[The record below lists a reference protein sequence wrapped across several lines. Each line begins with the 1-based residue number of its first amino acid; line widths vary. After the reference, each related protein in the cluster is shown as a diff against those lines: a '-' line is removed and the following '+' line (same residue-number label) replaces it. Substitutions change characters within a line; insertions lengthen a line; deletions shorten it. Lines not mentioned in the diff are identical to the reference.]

1 MLKNIWNTIFVT
13 TYYEVE
19 AEKSNNLKLDKKVI
33 FILFTVAFS
42 LLFIQ
47 YFGDF
52 HFLIEVLRSVKLDS
66 FANSIAGL
74 QAHFPND
81 RLFQLTYWVV
91 VMLTFYLIIPLFIV
105 KLIFKDKLSDYGLS
119 PKGILKSYK
128 IYIVF
133 FLFMV
138 PLILLVSTTHSFQH
152 KYPFY
157 SPFGESL
164 WPNFI
169 IWQCLYLSQF
179 FALEFFFRGFMLHG
193 IKKRFGFYSIWVMMI
208 PYMMI
213 HFQKPM
219 PETIGAIFAGIILG
233 ALSLKSRSVWL
244 GVAIH
249 YSVAITMDI
258 AALWQK
264 GYFD

>member
-1 MLKNIWNTIFVT
+1 MLSKIWKSIFVT
-13 TYYEVE
+13 TYYQIE
-19 AEKSNNLKLDKKVI
+19 AEKTSNSNLDKKVMI
-33 FILFTVAFS
+33 ILFIVAFS
-42 LLFIQ
+42 LLFNE
-47 YFGDF
+47 YLGKFS
-52 HFLIEVLRSVKLDS
+52 FLISSPKILSL
-66 FANSIAGL
+66 
-74 QAHFPND
+74 HTYFPNFE
-81 RLFQLTYWVV
+81 LFNLAYWVGIIII
-91 VMLTFYLIIPLFIV
+91 FYLIIPLLVI
-105 KLIFKDKLSDYGLS
+105 KLIFKHKLSEYGLS
-119 PKGILKSYK
+119 IKGVSKSYK
-128 IYIVF
+128 IYLIF

-138 PLILLVSTTHSFQH
+138 PLIVFVSASEDFQN

-169 IWQCLYLSQF
+169 IWQFLYLFQF

-213 HFQKPM
+213 HFGKPM
-219 PETIGAIFAGIILG
+219 IETISAVFAGIILG
-233 ALSLKSRSVWL
+233 SLSLKSRSIWL

-249 YSVAITMDI
+249 YSVAITMDLVS
-258 AALWQK
+258 LWRK

>member
-1 MLKNIWNTIFVT
+1 MLKNTWNTIFVDT
-13 TYYEVE
+13 FRKVE
-19 AEKSNNLKLDKKVI
+19 AEKDANPKLDKKVI
-33 FILFTVAFS
+33 SILFVVAFS
-42 LLFIQ
+42 LVFIQ

-52 HFLIEVLRSVKLDS
+52 QFLTSFLNNIELGGL
-66 FANSIAGL
+66 AEWLNSL
-74 QAHFPND
+74 QTYFPNQ
-81 RLFQLTYWVV
+81 RLFQLAHWVST
-91 VMLTFYLIIPLFIV
+91 LLIFYLIIPLFII
-105 KLIFKDKLSDYGLS
+105 KLVFKDKLIDYGLS
-119 PKGILKSYK
+119 PKGFLKNYK
-128 IYIVF
+128 IYVVF

-138 PLILLVSTTHSFQH
+138 PLILLVSTTHAFQH

-169 IWQCLYLSQF
+169 IWQCLYFSQF

-193 IKKRFGFYSIWVMMI
+193 IKKRFGFYSIWIMMI

-219 PETIGAIFAGIILG
+219 PETIGAVFAGIILG
-233 ALSLKSRSVWL
+233 ALSLKSRSIWL

-249 YSVAITMDI
+249 YSVAITMDL

-264 GYFD
+264 GYFE